1 MKRNRTDTGYRGA
14 LAALAVAAL
23 AWVVP
28 AAAVPID
35 QLVLAHGY
43 FPPPNGLSAAG
54 DLHFNIKVNWVDQF
68 DDAENDAADDYDFF
82 TVALHELGHSLGLGH
97 STDVNSVM
105 YPFYQGGRRDLT
117 QDDIDCITTIYGGAG
132 GACDFGTIQGGA
144 WGKNPATGKAELSF
158 SVMPFGSVVE
168 DWPGLSFDFFSLL
181 PGAGDELAM
190 VHAAFAKWVAVT
202 NLTDLGTVADDG
214 SPFNAAPA
222 DPQGVAGKF
231 GDIRLAATHIP
242 EPATMLLLGAAALA
256 FAAPRRR
263 MPVAV
268 SSQTR

>member
-1 MKRNRTDTGYRGA
+1 MKRNRTHTGYWGA
-14 LAALAVAAL
+14 LATLAVAAL
-23 AWVVP
+23 AWVAP

-43 FPPPNGLSAAG
+43 FPPPNGASASG
-54 DLHFNIKVNWVDQF
+54 DLHFNTKVRWVDEEH
-68 DDAENDAADDYDFF
+68 DTTADEDYDFF
-82 TVALHELGHSLGLGH
+82 TVALHELGHALGLDH
-97 STDVNSVM
+97 STDPNSVM
-105 YPFYQGGRRDLT
+105 YAFYQGGRRALT
-117 QDDIDCITTIYGGAG
+117 QDDIDCITDIYGGVG
-132 GACDFGTIQGGA
+132 GTCDFNTLDGRS
-144 WGKNPATGKAELSF
+144 WPLDPATGKAGLSF
-158 SVMPFGSVVE
+158 SVMPYGSVVE
-168 DWPGLSFDFFSLL
+168 DSPGIAYDFFSLL

-190 VHAAFAKWVAVT
+190 VHAAFAVWTAVT